1 MLPLSDLWN
10 TEYEA
15 KGFSGPPLPQVNNIK
30 KKNGNVV
37 NIVKII
43 STEKIIDLLFDF
55 DIDKI

>member
-30 KKNGNVV
+30 KKKWKCSKYSQNH
-37 NIVKII
+37 
-43 STEKIIDLLFDF
+43 
-55 DIDKI
+55 